1 MRRFMSLRCARKPC
15 FPLERMQADSYYSA
29 DDVAAAKSLQLLAYT
44 SASMTTLWIY
54 DYACSFHDELTFLLQ
69 SRWTKVKGLY
79 VIARYLPFL
88 VLVTYQYRVGLTPND
103 PNKCRMVNNIIYFCL
118 SVISVAC
125 SEFLFLLR
133 TYALW
138 NNNGIVL
145 AAMLSAFFV
154 VAVASIIVDVVTVE
168 VSHVAMNAVQG
179 IRSCYETSSGV
190 QAGTMFVLLFGFQ
203 LGIAFLTIIRAV
215 QRWRA
220 VNCPLY
226 DVLVK
231 HNIFY
236 YTCGLRKLGRMFP
249 CSPNDGSCSDSPL
262 NHQRSNADVV
272 AENCIPPCLQSVCT
286 CLRIPNHNTNHAYS
300 FEFYFLAILATRM
313 HLFLWQTDQQTRGS
327 GTLVHIPMSD
337 VLPAYSTVTTV

>member
-1 MRRFMSLRCARKPC
+1 
-15 FPLERMQADSYYSA
+15 
-29 DDVAAAKSLQLLAYT
+29 
-44 SASMTTLWIY
+44 MTTLWIY
-54 DYACSFHDELTFLLQ
+54 DYACSFHEELTFLLR

-88 VLVTYQYRVGLTPND
+88 ILVTYQYRVGLTPND
-103 PNKCRMVNNIIYFCL
+103 PNKCRMVNNIIYFSSYRSLVPNACL
-118 SVISVAC
+118 LSLRYTRAPYLIHSV
-125 SEFLFLLR
+125 LFLLR

-168 VSHVAMNAVQG
+168 VSHVAINTMQG
-179 IRSCYETSSGV
+179 TRSCYQTPSGV

-236 YTCGLRKLGRMFP
+236 YTCGL
-249 CSPNDGSCSDSPL
+249 PL
-262 NHQRSNADVV
+262 ST
-272 AENCIPPCLQSVCT
+272 ISVLT
-286 CLRIPNHNTNHAYS
+286 QMLLPKTAYPLVCKV

-313 HLFLWQTDQQTRGS
+313 HLFLWQSDRQTRGS
-327 GTLVHIPMSD
+327 DTLVHIPMSD
-337 VLPAYSTVTTV
+337 VLPADSTVTTV

>member
-1 MRRFMSLRCARKPC
+1 M
-15 FPLERMQADSYYSA
+15 DSYYSV
-29 DDVAAAKSLQLLAYT
+29 DDVATAKELQFLAYT
-44 SASMTTLWIY
+44 SASMTILWIY
-54 DYACSFHDELTFLLQ
+54 DYACSFHEELTFLLR

-79 VIARYLPFL
+79 VITRYLPFL
-88 VLVTYQYRVGLTPND
+88 ILITYQHFDLALNEN
-103 PNKCRMVNNIIYFCL
+103 PNKCKIVISIYFCL

-168 VSHVAMNAVQG
+168 VSHVAINTMQG
-179 IRSCYETSSGV
+179 IRGCYHTSSGV
-190 QAGTMFVLLFGFQ
+190 QFSTTFLLLFGFQ
-203 LGIAFLTIIRAV
+203 LGIAFFTIIRAV

-236 YTCGLRKLGRMFP
+236 YTCGLLLSTISAITQMLLPKT
-249 CSPNDGSCSDSPL
+249 
-262 NHQRSNADVV
+262 AY
-272 AENCIPPCLQSVCT
+272 PPVCKV
-286 CLRIPNHNTNHAYS
+286 
-300 FEFYFLAILATRM
+300 FELYFLAILATRM
-313 HLFLWQTDQQTRGS
+313 HLFLWQTDRQTRDS
-327 GTLVHIPMSD
+327 DTLVHIPMSD
-337 VLPAYSTVTTV
+337 VLPADSTVTTV